1 MNKFKLFIFIF
12 SLLLIQSV
20 VGKDSKLQLTPKEK
34 QWIEINPIIKV
45 HNEKTWA
52 PFNFYDGKKAT
63 GYSIEYMNLL
73 SKKVGLEV
81 EYVTGPTWNEFLNL
95 IKKKEID
102 AMLNIVQTENRSQY
116 IKFTES
122 YIRTVTGIF
131 IQNGRKEIKDLND
144 LDGKKLAIT
153 KGFFQHELVEKYYPN
168 INLHLVKNNLE
179 ALYAVQNNE
188 AYAALGE
195 ISVSEHLIASHGLVA
210 LKNSGRIT
218 DKRFDNIL
226 RIGVRDNAPE
236 LQSIFNKAINSITLS
251 EKKILYDKW
260 LIGASTF
267 KKEEELNF
275 SSFVNKEIATIGFVA
290 VLLILLAIRLYRV
303 LEKSN
308 NDPLYYQLST
318 PAGKRL
324 LASFNI
330 LWFLLMSIFC
340 FWGIESIK
348 IKNRKSIEDSL
359 STILQ
364 TTKEALI
371 KWTNSN
377 KKQIQIIANNYNLK
391 SNGAIN
397 DKYFNQFIDNKIAS
411 SFFIINTEG
420 INEYSTDKA
429 AIDKLNPIFSNANN
443 KFNEAVQGKNVFI
456 APIKY
461 KEQSKLFFITQLK
474 DSRLLAMGLNPS
486 QEFTRIHYLG
496 RLGQS
501 GESYSINE
509 RGYILSESRF
519 TDDLHELNLLK
530 KNENTILNLR
540 MVVPDANENN
550 FTFMTK
556 NLLKKKDGINLDGYL
571 DYRGQKVI
579 GAWSWISSLNLG
591 MATEI
596 DYKEIMSSYALTKIV
611 LITITV
617 ISILTPLLFSVIVLY
632 LFNKSTQKI
641 MEVNDNLEQ
650 RVKLRTKELS
660 LAKKDAERANE
671 AKSIFLANMSHEIR
685 TPMNSILGFTDV
697 LISKIQD
704 EKHLHYLKIILMSGK
719 SLLSIINDI
728 LDISKIE
735 AGKYHLE
742 IIPTDLNA
750 LLTYLQESFSKRVED
765 KNLDFEIIKEGE
777 EIPNYVQLD
786 PNRLKQI
793 LINLIGNAVKFTDEG
808 KITVKLNTVR
818 EINQQTYTIIFSV
831 QDTGMGIA
839 KDDLDSIFEA
849 FEQQRGQSNDKYGGT
864 GLGLSISKKLIE
876 LMDGTLNVTSV
887 QGEGATFTVSLN
899 NVQVSDPSL
908 IREYITTDENK
919 ETLNIAG
926 LTILIVD
933 DIQRN
938 IDLLSA
944 YFEEDNVN
952 LLIAK
957 NGHEGVNIALEELPD
972 VILMDMRM
980 PVMNGIEAS
989 KILKSHED
997 TEDIPIIAISA
1008 SSTTSEQE
1016 ELMDITDFYLSKPV
1030 EKNKLYKV
1038 INKLTTEELE
1048 GVNNG

>member
-1 MNKFKLFIFIF
+1 MTRIK
-12 SLLLIQSV
+12 LLIFAFALLIVQKTYAKS
-20 VGKDSKLQLTPKEK
+20 DALKLTSEQKEWIKNNPK
-34 QWIEINPIIKV
+34 IKV
-45 HNEKTWA
+45 HNEATWA
-52 PFNFYDGKKAT
+52 PFNFNVGGAPT
-63 GYSIEYMNLL
+63 GYSIDYMNLL
-73 SKKVGLEV
+73 AEKTGLEI
-81 EYVTGPTWNEFLNL
+81 EYISGHTWSEFLDL
-95 IKKKEID
+95 IKNKELD
-102 AMLNIVQTENRSQY
+102 AMLNIVKTENRSQY
-116 IKFTES
+116 IKFTDS

-131 IQNGRKEIKDLND
+131 IQNGRKEIKSLND

-153 KGFFQHELVEKYYPN
+153 EGFFQHELVEKYYPN
-168 INLHLVKNNLE
+168 INLHLVKNNLD

-226 RIGVRDNAPE
+226 RIGVRDNAPQ
-236 LQSIFNKAINSITLS
+236 LQEILNQAIKSVTLT
-251 EKKILYDKW
+251 EKKVLYDKW
-260 LIGASTF
+260 LSGSSTF
-267 KKEEELNF
+267 KKEEDLNF
-275 SSFVNKEIATIGFVA
+275 STFVTKEIVTIAFV
-290 VLLILLAIRLYRV
+290 VILLVLLAIRLYRV

-340 FWGIESIK
+340 FWGIESIQ
-348 IKNRKSIEDSL
+348 IKNRKNIEDSL

-371 KWTNSN
+371 KWSNSN
-377 KKQIQIIANNYNLK
+377 KKQIQIIGNNFQQSSETNH
-391 SNGAIN
+391 
-397 DKYFNQFIDNKIAS
+397 DQYFNQYIDNKIAL
-411 SFFIINTEG
+411 SFFIINKDG
-420 INEYSTDKA
+420 INEYSTDK
-429 AIDKLNPIFSNANN
+429 DVTNELNPIYTNAYN
-443 KFNEAVQGKNVFI
+443 KFQEALLGRNVFI

-461 KEQSKLFFITQLK
+461 KDQSKLFFVTKLK
-474 DSRLLAMGLNPS
+474 DNRLLAMGLNPY

-496 RLGQS
+496 RLGQT

-509 RGYILSESRF
+509 QGYILSDSRF
-519 TDDLHELNLLK
+519 TDELYDQELLNK
-530 KNENTILNLR
+530 GENSILNLR
-540 MVVPDANENN
+540 VVVPDSKRND
-550 FTFMTK
+550 FTHMTK
-556 NLLKKKDGINLDGYL
+556 NLLKKKDGINLDGYI
-571 DYRGQKVI
+571 DYRGQKVV

-591 MATEI
+591 MVTEV
-596 DYKEIMSSYALTKIV
+596 DQNEIMSSYELTKIV
-611 LITITV
+611 LITITI
-617 ISILTPLLFSVIVLY
+617 ISILTPLLFSVVVLY

-660 LAKKDAERANE
+660 VAKKDAEQANE

-697 LISKIQD
+697 LISKTND

-719 SLLSIINDI
+719 SLLSLINDI

-750 LLTYLQESFSKRVED
+750 LITYLQESFSKRIED
-765 KNLDFEIIKEGE
+765 KNLEFEIIKEGE
-777 EIPNYVQLD
+777 DIPDYVQLD

-793 LINLIGNAVKFTDEG
+793 LINLVGNAIKFTDEG
-808 KITVKLNTVR
+808 KITLKLNIVR
-818 EINQQTYTIIFSV
+818 EINQKTYSIFFSV
-831 QDTGMGIA
+831 TDTGIGIA
-839 KDDLDSIFEA
+839 EDDLSSIFEA
-849 FEQQRGQSNDKYGGT
+849 FEQQKGQSNEKYGGT

-876 LMDGTLNVTSV
+876 LMDGTLSV
-887 QGEGATFTVSLN
+887 SSKKGEGATFTVSLS
-899 NVQVSDPSL
+899 NVIESDPIL
-908 IREYITTDENK
+908 IQEHIPSDENK
-919 ETLNIAG
+919 EALTIAG

-957 NGHEGVNIALEELPD
+957 NGQEGVDIAKEELPD
-972 VILMDMRM
+972 IILMDMRM
-980 PVMNGIEAS
+980 PVMNGIDAS
-989 KILKSHED
+989 KILKAHQD

-1016 ELMDITDFYLSKPV
+1016 ELMAITDYYLSKPV